1 MTRCMLKK
9 FLLLLVVVVVYVFV
23 LFVFTVSVAGA
34 STCRSSKVKHQFD
47 VQQGYPH
54 GRKGY
59 VVDHICALAQGGI
72 DAPTNMQ
79 YQTLTDSKAK
89 DKIENTRLGRAI
101 YCTSFNSTP
110 LRQVYNCN

>member
-34 STCRSSKVKHQFD
+34 STCRSTKVKHQFD
-47 VQQGYPH
+47 ILQGYPH

-72 DAPTNMQ
+72 DSPKNMQ
-79 YQTLTDSKAK
+79 YQTLAESKIK
-89 DKIENTRLGRAI
+89 DRVENTKYGKSI
-101 YCTSFNSTP
+101 YCNSGNSTP
-110 LRQVYNCN
+110 TRQVYNCK